1 MLKLY
6 KQKGQYLKH
15 LINISDISDDDI
27 KHIFALSDGYDIS
40 HSNNVLSN
48 KLIVMMFFE
57 NSTRT
62 KCSFE
67 IAAKRLGA
75 TTCSLSHS
83 ASSIAKGESIKDTIK
98 TLNAMEPN
106 AIVIRH
112 SERDLPIDLGKDV
125 NTPILNA
132 GSGDNSHPTQALVD
146 LYTIKQHFGS
156 YDALK
161 GKKIA
166 IVGDIKNSRVAN
178 SNMQLLPRFGIEPIL
193 VAPDCFMPDN
203 TKFRQCELLSECV
216 DEVDIVMSLR
226 TQIERHN
233 TKYFSSLQEFGAKY
247 CITKDTLSTTPNI
260 LLLHPGPVNVDIDI
274 SSELMGDKRC
284 KILTQVKNGVKI
296 KMAIYEKLFMSE
308 ENE

>member
-1 MLKLY
+1 M
-6 KQKGQYLKH
+6 KH
-15 LINISDISDDDI
+15 LINISDISDDDV
-27 KHIFALSDGYDIS
+27 KHILALSDKYDITR
-40 HSNNVLSN
+40 SNNILRD

-62 KCSFE
+62 KSSFE

-75 TTCSLSHS
+75 NTLTLSQTSS
-83 ASSIAKGESIKDTIK
+83 AISKGESIEDTIK

-112 SERDLPIDLGKDV
+112 SAKELPVNLGKDV

-156 YDALK
+156 YKAMM

-178 SNMQLLPRFGIEPIL
+178 SNMQLLPRFGIWPIL
-193 VAPDCFMPDN
+193 VAPDCFMPKDDRFQ
-203 TKFRQCELLSECV
+203 KCEFLDECI

-226 TQIERHN
+226 TQIERHSS
-233 TKYFSSLQEFGAKY
+233 KYFDSLEEFGKTY
-247 CITKDTLSTTPNI
+247 CITKNSLTSKGLDKNI
-260 LLLHPGPVNVDIDI
+260 LLMHPGPVNVNIDI
-274 SSELMGDKRC
+274 SEDMMQDARC
-284 KILTQVKNGVKI
+284 KVLQQVKNGVRI
-296 KMAIYEKLFMSE
+296 KMAIYEKMFMKA
-308 ENE
+308 